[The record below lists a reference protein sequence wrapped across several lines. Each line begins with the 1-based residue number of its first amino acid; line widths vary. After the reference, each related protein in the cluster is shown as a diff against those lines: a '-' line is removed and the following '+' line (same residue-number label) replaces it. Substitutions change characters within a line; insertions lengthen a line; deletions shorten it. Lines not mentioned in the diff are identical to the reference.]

1 MNYTDIFMIILAI
14 LLLIINRQVNKIE
27 DERIK
32 QLEDNYDSW
41 VFINN
46 MNKRLER
53 LESAKSDNKAEVK
66 TIRADGNKN

>member
-1 MNYTDIFMIILAI
+1 VNYTDIFMIILAI